1 MPPILYAILGV
12 GVGFLGFSVLG
23 KLKKPKLSGT
33 PLDVVDYFMKRGFTT
48 AQAIGIAGNLVIESR
63 LQTTAVGDYGVA
75 YGLAQWRDSRLKDLE
90 DYCISNRVN
99 IKDFYVQLDFI
110 MHELNNKE
118 KRAKQELLAT
128 NTVTDSTLAFAKYY
142 ERPHTSTYD
151 ERLDEAL
158 KIYNY
163 IK

>member
-1 MPPILYAILGV
+1 MPPILYAIV
-12 GVGFLGFSVLG
+12 GVGAGFLGLSLLSR
-23 KLKKPKLSGT
+23 LKKPKLVGT
-33 PLDVVDYFMKRGFTT
+33 PEDVVDYFTRRGFTK

-63 LQTTAVGDYGVA
+63 LKTTAVGDYGKA
-75 YGLAQWRDSRLKDLE
+75 YGLAQWRDSRLQDLQE
-90 DYCISNRVN
+90 YCSKNRLN

-110 MHELNNKE
+110 IHELNTKE

-128 NTVTDSTLAFAKYY
+128 NNVSDSTLAFAVYY
-142 ERPHTSTYD
+142 ERPHSSTYD
-151 ERLDEAL
+151 ERINEAL